1 MKKGPMNDQIDD
13 FTEEQPQATDELLA
27 SGGGSSPASGVTF
40 QGSLGASLGIAA
52 ITDNPLDRRLGLGRA
67 RARSLR
73 FETEAPID
81 DILLPTTDDG
91 FVFVQAKTSLESASR
106 LDSELGKTA
115 LEIVRNWRICSA
127 GAGSRGWDRPL
138 SAERDRFLI
147 AVGPRSSGTI
157 VQALGSAL
165 DLRREA
171 GTRDTLNAVQKA
183 ALLNFRSLL
192 KLAWAEI
199 VMSDAA
205 DEEID
210 RLLELTFVLRFDF
223 DGADFSLAAEILK
236 SVLVDGGQAPAA
248 VDVLARKCQNLM
260 SRRAGLMDT
269 GAIRRTI
276 ETSGLKLTAPPDF
289 RADIDVFRAFSERM
303 RVRLVPS
310 ETILLDG
317 NDYPVTR
324 QFTPAATLAVREG
337 SLLLVG
343 EPGAGKSGVLNQI
356 GTLLEN
362 TGAAVLRL
370 SVEALPMQG
379 LNGLREGIGLAHP
392 IREVLANWPGIE
404 SAFLLIDGLDASRDN
419 DSEPA
424 FRALIEET
432 MGLPGERWKVLA
444 SIRSFDLQHG
454 DKFRSLFAGSPPCAE
469 FATKEFK
476 KVRHIQVTAW
486 SDEELDDLLARTP
499 RLASA
504 LDACGKSLRGLA
516 LVPFNTQLLAELITD
531 SVEPEALNTL
541 RTQAD
546 LLDLYW
552 KKRVYNHGQ
561 AAFGCLRRILKEM
574 IEKRSLQVSSASA
587 DPCEP
592 AAFERLLKDG
602 VLIQPGGVRYLAFR
616 HNILFDYAASQLYLD
631 PAQGEELKRLFE
643 RGQGLGLLLAPALG
657 YALQELWSSDAGR
670 SAYWTT
676 ALQLIGDKS
685 VDPIARSVAARSCC
699 ELPRTEE
706 DMTGLIEAVRATP
719 GAAIALHHIVGSL
732 AIHFE
737 DHPRLVALAPWVRL
751 ATETSTRD
759 DLAAVLSFLL
769 NILIPR
775 GADDLAS

>member
-1 MKKGPMNDQIDD
+1 MNDQLDD
-13 FTEEQPQATDELLA
+13 FTEKQPQATDKLLA

-40 QGSLGASLGIAA
+40 QGSLGASFGIAA
-52 ITDNPLDRRLGLGRA
+52 ITDNPLDRRLDLGHA
-67 RARSLR
+67 GARSLR

-81 DILLPTTDDG
+81 DILVPTTDDG
-91 FVFVQAKTSLESASR
+91 FVFVQAKTTLGSASK

-115 LEIVRNWRICSA
+115 LEIVRNWRICST
-127 GAGSRGWDRPL
+127 GVGSRGWDRPL
-138 SAERDRFLI
+138 SIERDRFLI
-147 AVGPRSSGTI
+147 AVGPSSSGTI
-157 VQALGSAL
+157 VQDLGPAL

-199 VMSDAA
+199 VTSDAT
-205 DEEID
+205 DEDID

-223 DGADFSLAAEILK
+223 GGADLSLAAEVVK
-236 SVLVDGGQAPAA
+236 SVLVDRHQAPAA

-269 GAIRRTI
+269 AAIRRAI
-276 ETSGLKLTAPPDF
+276 EASGLKLTAPPDF
-289 RADIDVFRAFSERM
+289 RADIDAFRAFSERM
-303 RVRLVPS
+303 RVRLAPS

-317 NDYPVTR
+317 TNYPVTR
-324 QFTPAATLAVREG
+324 QFTPAATAAVQEG
-337 SLLLVG
+337 SVLLVG

-362 TGAAVLRL
+362 TGSVVLRL
-370 SVEALPMQG
+370 SVEALPIQG

-392 IREVLANWPGIE
+392 IREVLANWPGLE
-404 SAFLLIDGLDASRDN
+404 PAFLLIDGLDASRDN

-424 FRALIEET
+424 FRTLIEET
-432 MGLPGERWKVLA
+432 IGLPGERWKVLA

-454 DKFRSLFAGSPPCAE
+454 DKFRALFAGSPPCVE

-476 KVRHIQVTAW
+476 KVRHIHVTAW

-499 RLASA
+499 RLESA
-504 LDACGKSLRGLA
+504 LAACSKSLRGLA

-531 SVEPEALNTL
+531 GIEPEALNTL
-541 RTQAD
+541 STQVD

-561 AAFGCLRRILKEM
+561 AVFGCLRRILKEM
-574 IEKRSLQVSSASA
+574 VEKRSLQVSSASV

-592 AAFERLLKDG
+592 AAFERLLKNG
-602 VLIQPGGVRYLAFR
+602 VLVQPGGVRYLSFR

-631 PAQGEELKRLFE
+631 PAQGDELKLLFE

-670 SAYWTT
+670 SAFWTT
-676 ALQLIGDKS
+676 ALQLVGDKS

-706 DMTGLIEAVRATP
+706 DITGLIEAVLATP
-719 GAAIALHHIVGSL
+719 GALIALHHIVGSL

-737 DHPRLVALAPWVRL
+737 DHPRLVALAPWVCL
-751 ATETSTRD
+751 AAETSTKD

-775 GADDLAS
+775 GANDVAS